1 MEGPPPAGGTPT
13 VRVLSTPW
21 CTTTIPGKSNGS
33 NITDLPIASVSVENF
48 GGGEPVKM
56 SLKVALTVEL
66 LPGGGD
72 GNIAIDWFERAK
84 TRFEVPDTWEKEAR
98 KALEAA
104 EIGVIQSEIDFT
116 SPVLMS
122 PSPVV

>member
-104 EIGVIQSEIDFT
+104 GIGVIQSEIDFT

>member
-33 NITDLPIASVSVENF
+33 NITDLPIASVSAENF

-98 KALEAA
+98 KAL
-104 EIGVIQSEIDFT
+104 
-116 SPVLMS
+116 
-122 PSPVV
+122 

>member
-48 GGGEPVKM
+48 GGGKPVKM